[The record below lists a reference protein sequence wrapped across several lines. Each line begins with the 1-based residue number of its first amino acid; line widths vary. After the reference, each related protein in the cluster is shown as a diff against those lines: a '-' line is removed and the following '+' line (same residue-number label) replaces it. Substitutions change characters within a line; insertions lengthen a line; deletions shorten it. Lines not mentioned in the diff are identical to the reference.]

1 MQRGT
6 YWAINREGESR
17 ANLRAER
24 SAGGWTRRLKARTTS
39 LAIALGDTLRAAPSG
54 RSEGLCTREEFVDL
68 ASLLGWLRTQAA
80 EKDLAM
86 PAALSK
92 LMNFLSVPSNV
103 IAALAVLG
111 LVMLLLRRRSG
122 AAIAAV
128 TLVALAGCTLSPL
141 GNMLLTP
148 LEQRFPDTG
157 FPTQRPDGI
166 IVLGGSYD
174 TTTHGYLSTIYLE
187 EDTEP
192 MAVVPDLARR
202 YPEARIIFSGGT
214 DPSTPGPSE
223 AGIAKQYF
231 ISFGIAPER
240 ILIEE
245 HSQTTEQN
253 ARFTAGLIHPTPEAR
268 FLLVTSSY
276 HMPRAMGA
284 FRKAGFKVVAF
295 PVGSRTRGWSEF
307 WRPAPTATDNL
318 RRLDIAAHEWL
329 GLMAYR
335 LSGYSN
341 ELFAGP

>member
-1 MQRGT
+1 M
-6 YWAINREGESR
+6 
-17 ANLRAER
+17 
-24 SAGGWTRRLKARTTS
+24 
-39 LAIALGDTLRAAPSG
+39 PS
-54 RSEGLCTREEFVDL
+54 
-68 ASLLGWLRTQAA
+68 
-80 EKDLAM
+80 
-86 PAALSK
+86 ALSK
-92 LMNFLSVPSNV
+92 AVSFFSVPSNV
-103 IAALAVLG
+103 IAALAVIG
-111 LVMLLLRRRSG
+111 LVMLLLRRRCG
-122 AAIAAV
+122 AAVA
-128 TLVALAGCTLSPL
+128 LVALAGGMLSPL

-157 FPTQRPDGI
+157 FPTERLNGI

-174 TTTHGYLSTIYLE
+174 TVSHGYLSTIYLE

-192 MAVVPDLARR
+192 MAVIPDLARR

-223 AGIAKQYF
+223 AGIVKQYF
-231 ISFGIAPER
+231 VSFGIAPER

-253 ARFTAGLIHPTPEAR
+253 ARFTADLIHPTPEDR
-268 FLLVTSSY
+268 VLLVTSSY

-284 FRKAGFKVVAF
+284 FRKAGFNVIAF

-307 WRPAPTATDNL
+307 WQPAPTATDNL
-318 RRLDIAAHEWL
+318 RRLDIAVHEWL
-329 GLMAYR
+329 GLLAYR

>member
-1 MQRGT
+1 
-6 YWAINREGESR
+6 
-17 ANLRAER
+17 
-24 SAGGWTRRLKARTTS
+24 
-39 LAIALGDTLRAAPSG
+39 
-54 RSEGLCTREEFVDL
+54 
-68 ASLLGWLRTQAA
+68 
-80 EKDLAM
+80 M
-86 PAALSK
+86 PAAFSK
-92 LMNFLSVPSNV
+92 LVSFLSVPSNV
-103 IAALAVLG
+103 IAALAVIG

-128 TLVALAGCTLSPL
+128 SLVALVGGTLSPL

-174 TTTHGYLSTIYLE
+174 TVTHGYLSTIYLE

-192 MAVVPDLARR
+192 MAMVPDLARR

-223 AGIAKQYF
+223 AAIVKQYF

-276 HMPRAMGA
+276 HMPRAVGA
-284 FRKAGFKVVAF
+284 FRKAGFNVIAF

-307 WRPAPTATDNL
+307 WQPAPTATDNL

-329 GLMAYR
+329 GLLAYR
-335 LSGYSN
+335 LSGHSN